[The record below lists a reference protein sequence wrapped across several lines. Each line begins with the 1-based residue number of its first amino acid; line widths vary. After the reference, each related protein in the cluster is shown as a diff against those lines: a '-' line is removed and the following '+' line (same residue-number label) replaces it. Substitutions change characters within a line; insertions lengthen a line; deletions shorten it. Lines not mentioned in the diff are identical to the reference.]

1 MVDDVLIERL
11 CSDIRANVQLLRE
24 AKDITWEVYCR
35 DPRSRRFVERTL
47 HILVETCID
56 IAHHIIS
63 DERFEEPGSYGEAFR
78 ILAAHGI
85 LPAEEAG
92 IYERMA
98 RFRNLLIRYDERID
112 DAVVFGVFKN
122 HLHDF
127 ERYVAHIVNYL
138 GKLKK
143 GDSTAEP

>member
-1 MVDDVLIERL
+1 MVDKVLVQRM

-24 AKDITWEVYCR
+24 ATDITWEVYCR

-63 DERFEEPGSYGEAFR
+63 DDGFEEPTSYSEAFQ
-78 ILAAHGI
+78 ILATHGV
-85 LPAEEAG
+85 LPMEEVE

-98 RFRNLLIRYDERID
+98 RFRNLIVHYYEKID
-112 DAVVFGVFKN
+112 DAVVFGVFRN

-127 ERYVAHIVNYL
+127 ERFAGHILNYL
-138 GKLKK
+138 QEHG
-143 GDSTAEP
+143 T

>member
-1 MVDDVLIERL
+1 MVDEVPIQRM
-11 CSDIRANVQLLRE
+11 CSDIRANVQLLRD

-63 DERFEEPGSYGEAFR
+63 DDGFEEPASYSEAFR
-78 ILAAHGI
+78 ILAAHGV
-85 LPAEEAG
+85 LPSKEAE

-98 RFRNLLIRYDERID
+98 RFRNLIVHYYEKTD
-112 DAVVFGVFKN
+112 DAVGYGIFRN

-127 ERYVAHIVNYL
+127 ERFAGHILNYL
-138 GKLKK
+138 EKPK
-143 GDSTAEP
+143 A

>member
-1 MVDDVLIERL
+1 MVDEVLIQRL
-11 CSDIRANVQLLRE
+11 CSDIRANVQLLRD
-24 AKDITWEVYCR
+24 AKDITWEVYGR

-47 HILVETCID
+47 HILVEACID

-63 DERFEEPGSYGEAFR
+63 DQGFEEPGSYGEAFR

-85 LPAEEAG
+85 LPSEEAG

-98 RFRNLLIRYDERID
+98 RFRNLLVHYYERID
-112 DAVVFGVFKN
+112 DAVVYGVFRN

-127 ERYVAHIVNYL
+127 ERYVGHILNYL
-138 GKLKK
+138 QKQSNG
-143 GDSTAEP
+143 G